1 MAEKQ
6 EERVEKLNPESSVK
20 IFNKRLA
27 GGRLYRE
34 EERRRRGGVDEALS
48 EGEERRGLGLAVRC
62 RTSIDTTAA
71 FA

>member
-1 MAEKQ
+1 MGGG
-6 EERVEKLNPESSVK
+6 ESWFGSLR
-20 IFNKRLA
+20 RLF
-27 GGRLYRE
+27 GGGCEGLDVE

-48 EGEERRGLGLAVRC
+48 EEEERRGLWLAVCC